1 MMPPKIDCP
10 EGMYCAS
17 SASRVSRVSSASR
30 NNAAIIK
37 WSLTILF
44 ICLSFTLVAEANS
57 REDGKLNEHRVNDL
71 SYGVALY
78 EFFQQNY
85 FQAMTEIL
93 VAQQQQSL
101 VNHQDDSEILLGGI
115 QLSYGMDLQAQTT
128 FESLLEKNQ
137 LSEDPPPS
145 KKYLENRAR
154 AWFYLGKLAYQ
165 KNNTSLALNAFSHVD
180 DHLTADL
187 YDELAYLHE
196 VSVFELAQENQE
208 NRENQENQEV
218 NPLLTL
224 SFSPSLSKSSIYRY
238 YRDYNQAVN
247 SVRLDNESWET
258 SVNNLERLYKAINQ
272 SNNTDEFDEL
282 IELRDRVLTTLA
294 YLYLREG
301 KSEKAIYYFL
311 KVRQG
316 STQEGSAL
324 VGYGW
329 ASINKGLDSS
339 SSSNKKSKQVDYE
352 AALTPWLKLQ
362 SRPMAESTT
371 YEALLAVP
379 FIYNASGLNAQA
391 LKAYDFALEKMAN
404 ELDGLKQLTKD
415 IENYQANSELSVMLG
430 FDVSRQSNAS
440 LNGHW
445 LDSDAVFFTPQI
457 AEPNRLQQH
466 LSELLAKKSM
476 RSLFGQL
483 NDIYWLES
491 NLQTWR
497 SRIDTFDFAIKERQ
511 LRGVELLSGV
521 AQNEFTVR
529 LNKVMARFDQ
539 LSTTLLESQ
548 RHDGSHLLLT
558 EEEKASEARI
568 KSALLSLA
576 KIEKVLLTGE
586 INTSNNQLPSV
597 DSLKAIRLQ
606 LEKMQKVLYWT
617 VSSDQVSRVWKKQKL
632 RNAIALALEEANTRV
647 AIFPTLVNKITEQ
660 TFYRQRLDNERER
673 IEIQSNDLA
682 ALREKVE
689 VSIVAHLNKEL
700 LDRESRLLRYMGKA
714 RLSKAALLERQLE
727 TSLIVNPLINSST
740 KPKNNNQPDL
750 LREQG

>member
-1 MMPPKIDCP
+1 MMAPKIDCP
-10 EGMYCAS
+10 EDMYCAS
-17 SASRVSRVSSASR
+17 SASSVSGASR
-30 NNAAIIK
+30 NNAAFRK
-37 WSLTILF
+37 WGLTILF
-44 ICLSFTLVAEANS
+44 ICLSLTLVAEANS
-57 REDGKLNEHRVNDL
+57 REDGKLNDHRVNDL

-115 QLSYGMDLQAQTT
+115 QLSYGMDLQAQMT
-128 FESLLEKNQ
+128 FESILEKNQ

-208 NRENQENQEV
+208 V

-247 SVRLDNESWET
+247 SVRLSNESWET

-301 KSEKAIYYFL
+301 KSEKAIYYFS

-339 SSSNKKSKQVDYE
+339 SNKKSKQMDYE

-362 SRPMAESTT
+362 SRSMAESTT

-404 ELDGLKQLTKD
+404 ELDSLKQLTKD

-440 LNGHW
+440 LNGRWLDNGHW
-445 LDSDAVFFTPQI
+445 LDSDAVFFEPAI
-457 AEPNRLQQH
+457 VKPNRLQQH

-521 AQNEFTVR
+521 AQDEFTVR
-529 LNKVMARFDQ
+529 LNKAMARFDQ

-586 INTSNNQLPSV
+586 INTSNNQLLSV

-632 RNAIALALEEANTRV
+632 REAIVLALEETNARV

-673 IEIQSNDLA
+673 IEIQSSDLA

-727 TSLIVNPLINSST
+727 TSLIIKPVINSST
-740 KPKNNNQPDL
+740 KAKKNNQPDL
-750 LREQG
+750 LREQS